1 MLAAAILAAAWWA
14 WTRESGTA
22 DRAVGF
28 LAEMPL
34 FLMLVDFWT
43 LAIARFW
50 RPARS
55 PLRVPVRTPVVLAF
69 LHAGL
74 WLCMRYLLAPEVLD
88 RSDPAAVAEGDM
100 AIRWGFALLFG
111 LLWLIATVAVF
122 FEIRLLRWVLISE
135 DTAVVEEKPEEADE
149 ASDMPAGPEH
159 TYEVQT
165 ILNRLGYETG
175 PVDGELNAATREAL
189 RKFQADAGLEP
200 TGEMTMLTVIELRKS
215 VGGEVTRRRQEW
227 MDDRSF
233 GYQKTVGR
241 HLIEC
246 SKWIIVDH
254 TGVSGCALEYRRLS
268 WFRLFGSKLAK
279 HRLLKRRGWNAF
291 Q

>member
-1 MLAAAILAAAWWA
+1 MNRLQPEPGASEPTAGRSRTALLLRVGTSFVLAAAILAAAWWA

-69 LHAGL
+69 VHAGL
-74 WLCMRYLLAPEVLD
+74 WLCMRYLLAPEVFD

-135 DTAVVEEKPEEADE
+135 DTAVVENQLEEPESEQ
-149 ASDMPAGPEH
+149 DMPAGPEH

-165 ILNRLGYETG
+165 ILNRLGYEIG

-189 RKFQADAGLEP
+189 RKFQADAGLDP
-200 TGEMTMLTVIELRKS
+200 TGEMTMMTVIELRNRW
-215 VGGEVTRRRQEW
+215 GER
-227 MDDRSF
+227 
-233 GYQKTVGR
+233 
-241 HLIEC
+241 
-246 SKWIIVDH
+246 
-254 TGVSGCALEYRRLS
+254 
-268 WFRLFGSKLAK
+268 
-279 HRLLKRRGWNAF
+279 
-291 Q
+291 

>member
-1 MLAAAILAAAWWA
+1 MNRLQPEPGPTAPTVERSRTALLLRGGTWIVLAVSLLAPAWWA
-14 WTRESGTA
+14 WTRESGTTE
-22 DRAVGF
+22 RALGF
-28 LAEMPL
+28 LAETPL
-34 FLMLVDFWT
+34 LLMLVDFWT

-55 PLRVPVRTPVVLAF
+55 PLRVPVRTPIVLAF
-69 LHAGL
+69 VHAAL

-88 RSDPAAVAEGDM
+88 RSGTAVGGEGDL

-111 LLWLIATVAVF
+111 LPWLIATVAVF

-159 TYEVQT
+159 TYEAQT

-189 RKFQADAGLEP
+189 RKFQSDAGLDP
-200 TGEMTMLTVIELRKS
+200 TGEMTMMTVIELRNRW
-215 VGGEVTRRRQEW
+215 GER
-227 MDDRSF
+227 
-233 GYQKTVGR
+233 
-241 HLIEC
+241 
-246 SKWIIVDH
+246 
-254 TGVSGCALEYRRLS
+254 
-268 WFRLFGSKLAK
+268 
-279 HRLLKRRGWNAF
+279 
-291 Q
+291 